1 MQMAPS
7 PRPGRRRAAGTD
19 PAKRAQIL
27 TGAARVFMRDGFET
41 ANVGAIAA
49 EAGVSKGTLYVYF
62 DDKLDLFV
70 AVMHAMRDKVFGEL
84 EAELARPG
92 PLPDRLRRYGRL
104 MVRILTSDDAI
115 RLHRVM
121 LGALEKA
128 PELGTHFAEGMARGQ
143 SILCGAL
150 RAEIDSG
157 ALHITD
163 VDLACNQFFE
173 LCQAGLFRK
182 RLLGVMVDEPAE
194 EEIARR
200 VDAAV
205 EMFLTHY
212 GTAPSRD

>member
-7 PRPGRRRAAGTD
+7 SPRGRRRAAGTD

-27 TGAARVFMRDGFET
+27 TGAARVFMRDGYET

-70 AVMHAMRDKVFGEL
+70 AVIHAIRDKFFGEL

-92 PLPDRLRRYGRL
+92 PLPDRLRRFGRL
-104 MVRILTSDDAI
+104 MVRIVTSDDVI
-115 RLHRVM
+115 RTHRVM

-128 PELGTHFAEGMARGQ
+128 PELGAEFAEGMAKGQ
-143 SILCGAL
+143 SILCAAL
-150 RAEIDSG
+150 QAAIDTG
-157 ALHITD
+157 QLRIGD

-182 RLLGVMVDEPAE
+182 RLLGVMVDEPSG
-194 EEIARR
+194 EEIARL
-200 VDAAV
+200 VDSAV
-205 EMFLTHY
+205 DMFLDHY
-212 GTAPSRD
+212 GTPRSRD